1 MIENPC
7 GINNV
12 DHRFDVVHFD
22 VLAATATDN
31 DTGTGVAIR
40 ITGAPGGAKKTE
52 DRS

>member
-1 MIENPC
+1 MNENPC

-22 VLAATATDN
+22 VLAAT
-31 DTGTGVAIR
+31 DTGGAIR
-40 ITGAPGGAKKTE
+40 ITGAPGGAKTG